1 MRSGSRD
8 TTQRE
13 QRSYQQAILSLMNEK
28 PKWRMRFNKAERL
41 SLTWESILM
50 EVVKNEVF
58 ENNQKEK

>member
-1 MRSGSRD
+1 
-8 TTQRE
+8 
-13 QRSYQQAILSLMNEK
+13 MNEK